1 MEIRK
6 RLSGERG
13 FTLIEL
19 LVVVAIIALLVGLLS
34 TGMRKVVLLSKNL
47 KQKSIFHG
55 IETGLELFSKD
66 FDGYPDS
73 TKLPRGSFADDICGA
88 HHLTEA
94 LIGRDERGFDPR
106 SKWYAPTSDTKV
118 YANTAKGST
127 AAEIAASLNRRKP
140 PYVELRDTPALLISD
155 LYENTRTFFSEQ
167 DGKKAPVLTDIF
179 TRHISVGNNTL
190 KVGTPILYFKANS
203 SSRLF
208 RDDDDP
214 ATANKD
220 ESDIDLW
227 IYNYTDNKQMALLG
241 PIDPEPG
248 SASHFPDPD
257 ANPPGSGKNREEI
270 FYETITNPKVSFVK
284 PQDPT
289 ETYFK
294 PYNPKTFILLS
305 AGYDGIFGTRD
316 DVSNFN
322 Y

>member
-1 MEIRK
+1 MMEIRK

-34 TGMRKVVLLSKNL
+34 TGLSKVVRASKNL

-66 FDGYPDS
+66 FGDYPDS
-73 TKLPRGSFADDICGA
+73 DRMDDGSNDNFICGA
-88 HHLTEA
+88 HHLAEA
-94 LIGRDERGFDPR
+94 IIGRDERGFDPK
-106 SKWYAPTSDTKV
+106 SKWYAPTSDKKV
-118 YANTAKGST
+118 YASTAKGSEP
-127 AAEIAASLNRRKP
+127 AEIKASLNRRKP

-155 LYENTRTFFSEQ
+155 LYTDTKKIFSEE
-167 DGKKAPVLTDIF
+167 DGKRAPVLTDIF
-179 TRHISVGNNTL
+179 TKRIYIGDEAL
-190 KVGTPILYFKANS
+190 RVGTPILYFKANS

-208 RDDDDP
+208 REEDDP
-214 ATANKD
+214 DTANKD
-220 ESDIDLW
+220 ESDTKLW
-227 IYNYTDNKQMALLG
+227 IYNYWDNIQMVRLG
-241 PIDPEPG
+241 PLDPDPDTPR
-248 SASHFPDPD
+248 HFPDPD
-257 ANPPGSGKNREEI
+257 ADPPDGKPPMDI
-270 FYETITNPKVSFVK
+270 FYERITNPKVSYPK

-289 ETYFK
+289 ETYYK

-305 AGYDGIFGTRD
+305 AGHDGIFGTRD

>member
-19 LVVVAIIALLVGLLS
+19 LVVVAVIALLVGLLS
-34 TGMRKVVLLSKNL
+34 SGMSRVVRLSKNL

-66 FDGYPDS
+66 FGGYPDS
-73 TKLPRGSFADDICGA
+73 GEIKDSSNDNFVCGA
-88 HHLTEA
+88 HHLAEA

-106 SKWYAPTSDTKV
+106 SKWYAPESDQKV
-118 YANTAKGST
+118 YANTDKGSP
-127 AAEIAASLNRRKP
+127 AADIQASLNRRKQ
-140 PYVELRDTPALLISD
+140 PYIELRDTPVLLISD
-155 LYENTRTFFSEQ
+155 LYEDTRKLFSE
-167 DGKKAPVLTDIF
+167 DSGKQARVLTDVFARRIM
-179 TRHISVGNNTL
+179 VGTNSL
-190 KVGTPILYFKANS
+190 RVGTPILYFKANT

-214 ATANKD
+214 ATAKD
-220 ESDIDLW
+220 ESDMDLW
-227 IYNYTDNKQMALLG
+227 IYDFKDNREVVHLG
-241 PIDPEPG
+241 PLDPDPVG
-248 SASHFPDPD
+248 AKHFPDPD
-257 ANPPGSGKNREEI
+257 TPPVLGPPEI
-270 FYETITNPKVSFVK
+270 FYERITNPNISLLKQQG
-284 PQDPT
+284 PPG
-289 ETYFK
+289 TYYK

-305 AGYDGIFGTRD
+305 AGHDGIFGTRD